1 MCSNLLATRILILSR
16 VLVIP
21 CEDTVHYLQSKL
33 SLSQFYTNYSIM
45 AMSTIETGPK
55 LNWTRDNQM
64 YERYRVWKKKVE
76 FIFCSALADSTP
88 KQLVSYLKYWMADQ
102 GIPLIEKWE
111 STGKLDYSNAEE
123 TPATEGGRR
132 RILLSGYKVQTYW
145 DLLDEEFKPKGNKL
159 LSIIE
164 LWTRSKQGDKP
175 LNQWL
180 TQVYNLVN
188 ICKYPEDST
197 DRIIRDVLI
206 VGCNSNHARDKIIQ
220 QGEAV
225 TLNQVIEILQA
236 EESAYSTMKQIQD
249 CEEKPPASIYYQAY
263 DSRSKKSKNPS
274 NEQNSSSSSPTG
286 SKRKCFRCGEPFSR
300 QHMKECRAQNVT
312 CNGCGIKGHLKK
324 CCKKSGNFPKDSSN
338 QQNNQS
344 PSTGS
349 SRMNF
354 ASTLPQTEAEF
365 FDEKG
370 LLKHYNPQVPQ
381 QHTGSM
387 FILKKV
393 QDPNNAIL
401 LSEDGV
407 EIQHNTSTS
416 VSDPDPAPILSPD
429 FPFQEFPLREVV
441 NQSQIDYYSISDTSD
456 PRENS
461 NSSRKAAKST
471 DLPLKSCLANRS
483 HKELREI
490 KGSAISTAPTQS
502 SRDFNTISISDNCAT
517 RKSIPG
523 ITPRIMTDNPS
534 ITTTSPVETGVTAIQ
549 AEIPEEIQVHSSNY
563 RSVIPTDT
571 QALTA
576 LQNLI
581 SDDFQAKN
589 THSTQRKGEET
600 PDTRP
605 DIQDKAFQLIQKI
618 HNQLQQVQWDLQRLH
633 SLHKYEN

>member
-1 MCSNLLATRILILSR
+1 
-16 VLVIP
+16 
-21 CEDTVHYLQSKL
+21 
-33 SLSQFYTNYSIM
+33 
-45 AMSTIETGPK
+45 MSTLETGPK

-64 YERYRVWKKKVE
+64 YECYRVWKKKVE

-88 KQLVSYLKYWMADQ
+88 KQLVSYLKYWMGDQ

-132 RILLSGYKVQTYW
+132 RILSSGYKVQTYW

-164 LWTRSKQGDKP
+164 LWTHSKQGDKP

-206 VGCNSNHARDKIIQ
+206 VGCNSNHARDKIIR

-225 TLNQVIEILQA
+225 TLNQVIEILQT
-236 EESAYSTMKQIQD
+236 EESTHSTMQQIQGY
-249 CEEKPPASIYYQAY
+249 EKKSPASIHYQSY

-274 NEQNSSSSSPTG
+274 NEQNSSSSSSGSTE

-324 CCKKSGNFPKDSSN
+324 CCKKSGNFPKDSN
-338 QQNNQS
+338 RQNQS

-349 SRMNF
+349 GKMNF

-370 LLKHYNPQVPQ
+370 LLKEYNPQQ
-381 QHTGSM
+381 QQYQHTGSM
-387 FILKKV
+387 FVLKKI
-393 QDPNNAIL
+393 QDPNNTIL

-407 EIQHNTSTS
+407 EIQHS
-416 VSDPDPAPILSPD
+416 VSGPDPAPIPTPD
-429 FPFQEFPLREVV
+429 FPFQEFPLTEVV
-441 NQSQIDYYSISDTSD
+441 NQSQIDYYSILDMTD
-456 PRENS
+456 PKECS
-461 NSSRKAAKST
+461 NSSRKATKST
-471 DLPLKSCLANRS
+471 DLPLKSGLNNRS
-483 HKELREI
+483 HEEMREI
-490 KGSAISTAPTQS
+490 KGSAVSTAPTQS
-502 SRDFNTISISDNCAT
+502 SRDSNTISIPDNSAT
-517 RKSIPG
+517 RKSNPG
-523 ITPRIMTDNPS
+523 IDTGITTGIMTDTP
-534 ITTTSPVETGVTAIQ
+534 TTFSVETDVTAIH
-549 AEIPEEIQVHSSNY
+549 AEIPEELQMHSSNY

-600 PDTRP
+600 PDTRSEL
-605 DIQDKAFQLIQKI
+605 QDETFQLIQKI

-633 SLHKYEN
+633 SLHKYKN

>member
-1 MCSNLLATRILILSR
+1 
-16 VLVIP
+16 
-21 CEDTVHYLQSKL
+21 
-33 SLSQFYTNYSIM
+33 
-45 AMSTIETGPK
+45 MSTLETGPK

-88 KQLVSYLKYWMADQ
+88 KQLVSYLKYWMGDQ

-123 TPATEGGRR
+123 TPATEDGRR
-132 RILLSGYKVQTYW
+132 RILSSGYKVQTYW

-206 VGCNSNHARDKIIQ
+206 VGCNSNHARDRIIR

-225 TLNQVIEILQA
+225 TLNQVIEILQT
-236 EESAYSTMKQIQD
+236 EESTHSTMQQIQGYD
-249 CEEKPPASIYYQAY
+249 KKSTGSIYYQAY

-338 QQNNQS
+338 RQNNQSS

-349 SRMNF
+349 GKMHF
-354 ASTLPQTEAEF
+354 ASTTLPQTEAEF

-370 LLKHYNPQVPQ
+370 LLKDYNPQVPQ
-381 QHTGSM
+381 QQQQQHTGSM
-387 FILKKV
+387 YVLRKFQGNPSDDILFS
-393 QDPNNAIL
+393 DN
-401 LSEDGV
+401 GV

-416 VSDPDPAPILSPD
+416 VSDPDPAPIPSPD
-429 FPFQEFPLREVV
+429 FPFQEFPLTEVV
-441 NQSQIDYYSISDTSD
+441 NQSQIDSYSISDMSD
-456 PRENS
+456 LRENN
-461 NSSRKAAKST
+461 NSSSKATKST
-471 DLPLKSCLANRS
+471 DIPLKSGLNS
-483 HKELREI
+483 STHEELGEI
-490 KGSAISTAPTQS
+490 KGLAVSTAPTQS
-502 SRDFNTISISDNCAT
+502 SRDSNTISTPDNSDT
-517 RKSIPG
+517 RKSNPG
-523 ITPRIMTDNPS
+523 ITTG
-534 ITTTSPVETGVTAIQ
+534 ITTDTPSTPTTFPEETDDTAIH
-549 AEIPEEIQVHSSNY
+549 AEIPEELQMHSSNY

-576 LQNLI
+576 LQNLL
-581 SDDFQAKN
+581 SDDFQAKD

-600 PDTRP
+600 PDTRSA
-605 DIQDKAFQLIQKI
+605 KRNEAFQLIQKI
-618 HNQLQQVQWDLQRLH
+618 HNQLQTVQWDLQRLQ
-633 SLHKYEN
+633 SMHKYDF